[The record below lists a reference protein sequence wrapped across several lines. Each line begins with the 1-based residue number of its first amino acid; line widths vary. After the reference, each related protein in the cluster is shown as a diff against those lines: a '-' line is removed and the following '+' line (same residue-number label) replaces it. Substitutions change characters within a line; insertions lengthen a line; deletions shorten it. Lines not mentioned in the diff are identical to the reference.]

1 MPSDERVRRNAIL
14 GIDLL
19 EQAAAEVR
27 ESEFASEAAGSWD
40 AVRDV
45 REPRSKAQH
54 VGVRG
59 VGGRKKAV
67 VVDEAADGPSPT
79 LDNRT
84 PSPYFGAL
92 QAVVD
97 ELFDDRPDEYSVRR
111 LDVVIA
117 AESSDLPD
125 DLLELV
131 NLLPPGEY
139 SRKRLCTQ
147 LNSAIGGHAWG
158 QVYGTVS

>member
-1 MPSDERVRRNAIL
+1 MPNDDRARRNAIL

-19 EQAAAEVR
+19 EQAAAE
-27 ESEFASEAAGSWD
+27 AQGS
-40 AVRDV
+40 
-45 REPRSKAQH
+45 
-54 VGVRG
+54 
-59 VGGRKKAV
+59 VGGFADVAAAV
-67 VVDEAADGPSPT
+67 DVADGGAVTPSQAQ
-79 LDNRT
+79 DNRT
-84 PSPYFGAL
+84 PSPHYGAL

-97 ELFDDRPDEYSVRR
+97 ELFEDKPDEYSVRR

-125 DLLELV
+125 ELLELV

-158 QVYGTVS
+158 QVYGTVM